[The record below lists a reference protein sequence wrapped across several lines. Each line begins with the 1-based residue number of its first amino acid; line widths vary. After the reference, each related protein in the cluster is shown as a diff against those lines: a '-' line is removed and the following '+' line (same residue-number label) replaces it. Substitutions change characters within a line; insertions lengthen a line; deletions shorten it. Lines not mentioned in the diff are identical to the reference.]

1 LELLKEAIIMIKTEY
16 YSIRSDG
23 VKLYRTYSAEGKMI
37 ERDGVMYAEAIDPEG
52 VNRVYTETDIDNE
65 ADNVTAEEALS
76 IITGG
81 EV

>member
-1 LELLKEAIIMIKTEY
+1 MIKTEFY
-16 YSIRSDG
+16 LTRVDG
-23 VKLYRTYSAEGKMI
+23 VRLYRTYSTSGKMI
-37 ERDGVMYAEAIDPEG
+37 ERDGVLYSEAIDPEG